1 MHKVYFPYRFEEQIQ
16 LNEDESKHMSRVL
29 RLGIGDQVLLLNGQG
44 GKALAEII
52 DAHPKK
58 ALLKTISKNRI
69 EKRSLTN
76 LHIAMAPTK
85 NIDRFEWFLE
95 KSTEIG
101 IDEVTPLLCEH
112 SERKVIKEDRL
123 NKVLISAIKQ
133 SGQSFLPKLN
143 SLTPF
148 IEFVSNHPNGLI
160 AYCPIDANPVSLV
173 DAVKNRKDIT
183 ILIGPEGDFSPA
195 EVRFALENGY
205 TQITLGD
212 SILRTETAGVY
223 ATAVINS

>member
-1 MHKVYFPYRFEEQIQ
+1 MHKVYFPYPFEEQIQ

-44 GKALAEII
+44 GKALAVII
-52 DAHPKK
+52 DPHPKK

-123 NKVLISAIKQ
+123 NKVLVSAIKQ

-212 SILRTETAGVY
+212 SVLRTETAGVY
-223 ATAVINS
+223 ACAVINS